1 MILVLA
7 FGVVLV
13 LTVALSGLAARS
25 VLSTALIFLVAGALV
40 GPGFLGLI
48 DVSPQSPLVRTL
60 ADLALFTVLFV
71 DGGRLPLAQLRAEWR
86 LSGRAL
92 GLGMPLSL
100 VLVAVITHLLVG
112 LDWATA
118 LLVGAILSPTDPV
131 FASAIVGRDEVPVR
145 LRRILNVESGLND
158 GLALPFVLVFLALS
172 NGGDA
177 GVGHIAVE
185 LVLGLVL
192 GVGLPLVVTALFRVP
207 TLGSEPRLQPLGPL
221 AVAVMLYGL
230 CALTGANSY
239 LAAFS
244 AGITIATV
252 APEPSRSFEPFG
264 ELVSELTK
272 FAAVMVFGALLTPRF
287 FAELPPG
294 AWAVAMVSLLVV
306 RPVSVLVS
314 LWRAGLPRREL
325 YAAAWFGPKG
335 FASVVYGLLA
345 VQSGV
350 PEGPT
355 MFSVVALSITVSMIA
370 HSMTDVPVARAFDV
384 EELAGLPSEDEDEDA
399 ERRTSD
405 RDPDGAPA
413 ADARARR
420 RPFLT
425 DAGPEPAGATAHRE
439 ACGSLTCPPPRSGGS
454 RRGSRVRPRG
464 RESGMSFAAPCE
476 RDRAHRHDGARA
488 CARAA
493 QKGTPG
499 WTSLS

>member
-25 VLSTALIFLVAGALV
+25 ILSTALVFLVAGAVV

-48 DVSPQSPLVRTL
+48 HVSPQSPVVSGL
-60 ADLALFTVLFV
+60 ADVALFTVLFV
-71 DGGRLPLAQLRAEWR
+71 DGGRLPLPQLRAEWR

-100 VLVAVITHLLVG
+100 VLVAVAAHLLVG
-112 LDWATA
+112 LDWVTA

-131 FASAIVGRDEVPVR
+131 FASAIVGRDEVPLR

-172 NGGDA
+172 TGGDA
-177 GVGHIAVE
+177 GLGHIAVE

-192 GVGLPLVVTALFRVP
+192 GVGLPLAVTALFRVP
-207 TLGSEPRLQPLGPL
+207 MLGSEPRLQPLGPL
-221 AVAVMLYGL
+221 AVALVLYGL
-230 CALTGANSY
+230 CDLTGANSY
-239 LAAFS
+239 LAAFG

-287 FAELPPG
+287 FADLSAG
-294 AWAVAMVSLLVV
+294 AWGVALLSLLIV

-314 LWRAGLPRREL
+314 LWRAGLPRRERF
-325 YAAAWFGPKG
+325 AAAWFGPKG

-350 PEGPT
+350 PEART
-355 MFSVVALSITVSMIA
+355 VFQVVALAIAVSIIA
-370 HSMTDVPVARAFDV
+370 HSMTDVPVSRAFDV
-384 EELAGLPSEDEDEDA
+384 EELAGLPADD
-399 ERRTSD
+399 
-405 RDPDGAPA
+405 DP
-413 ADARARR
+413 
-420 RPFLT
+420 RP
-425 DAGPEPAGATAHRE
+425 DD
-439 ACGSLTCPPPRSGGS
+439 
-454 RRGSRVRPRG
+454 G
-464 RESGMSFAAPCE
+464 RE
-476 RDRAHRHDGARA
+476 R
-488 CARAA
+488 
-493 QKGTPG
+493 
-499 WTSLS
+499 